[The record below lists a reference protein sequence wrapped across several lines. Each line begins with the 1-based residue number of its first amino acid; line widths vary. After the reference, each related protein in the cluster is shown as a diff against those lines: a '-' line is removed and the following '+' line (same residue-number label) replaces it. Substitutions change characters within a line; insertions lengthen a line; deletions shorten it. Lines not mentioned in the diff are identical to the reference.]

1 LLAAFFGL
9 AALTVLTLR
18 AQSWSATLLFA
29 LGLLCKPSL
38 AVLPLASLA
47 FAPKR
52 KKIFSLWLALGAA
65 ALGFTLS
72 LQAPFAD
79 PRLEASLPGRILIAA
94 DSLGFYVRNL
104 VLPYPLSFSYDR
116 NIEDVLSERLYI
128 LSLVYLFCAAGAV
141 HFLARRFG
149 RRVYASAAFGLVF
162 LLPVSGIVPF
172 AGQVQSAGFDRYMYL
187 PLFGVAAIAALVAQV
202 KWARYTLFALVII
215 SAGLS
220 FDRVRDWK
228 NDRALADAAL
238 EIDPTNY
245 LALNNLA
252 VTEIAEKD
260 YAAAENHLRA
270 AWDSHPKEALAPA
283 NLAHALW
290 LKNDVGGILKEI
302 KPLTETAIFLEYNR
316 REIEA
321 LALIHRMTARALNAT
336 LDREGAAK
344 AYEKALAYR
353 PDDDDLRAEIALFEK
368 ESR

>member
-1 LLAAFFGL
+1 LA
-9 AALTVLTLR
+9 
-18 AQSWSATLLFA
+18 W
-29 LGLLCKPSL
+29 
-38 AVLPLASLA
+38 LA
-47 FAPKR
+47 FDGERR
-52 KKIFSLWLALGAA
+52 KVLALWAVLGAA

-79 PRLEASLPGRILIAA
+79 PRLEASLLERVLLAA

-128 LSLVYLFCAAGAV
+128 LSFVYLFCAAGAV
-141 HFLARRFG
+141 YLLARRFG
-149 RRVYASAAFGLVF
+149 RRVYAAAAFGLLF

-187 PLFGVAAIAALVAQV
+187 PLFGVAVIAALVAQV
-202 KWARYTLFALVII
+202 KWARYTLFAFVAVY
-215 SAGLS
+215 AGLS
-220 FDRVRDWK
+220 FDRVPDWK
-228 NDRALADAAL
+228 NDRTLADAAL
-238 EIDPTNY
+238 EIDPANY

-252 VTEIAEKD
+252 VTEIAEGN
-260 YAAAENHLRA
+260 YTQAENHLRT
-270 AWDSHPKEALAPA
+270 AWEAHPKEALAPA
-283 NLAHALW
+283 NLAQALW

-302 KPLTETAIFLEYNR
+302 KPLTETEVFLTYNQ

-353 PDDDDLRAEIALFEK
+353 PDDPDLRAEVGLFRK
-368 ESR
+368 ESTSSK